1 MCVCVCVYFQY
12 FLCIFACSCLLCL
25 EMYIYILVL
34 CLWRVC
40 VRDFVRSYLYL
51 EYLLFLTVHAF
62 ICHYIIG
69 SPRGKS
75 QRQAILVDAV
85 FSPYFEIKS
94 ADIGCK
100 LGIFTPGVT
109 DTLWGGTFFSLTI
122 FVSRAPLL
130 YSRLTLREWLGGGVK
145 PCSVNATIY
154 VFTACVMERLCL
166 DARRYSCVMLCRL
179 RCFFFECV
187 L

>member
-1 MCVCVCVYFQY
+1 MCKAYAYNFSVYKSVYVFLWLRLRMCVCVCVYFQY

-109 DTLWGGTFFSLTI
+109 DTLWGGTFFSYDFRFPSTTFVFSTNLT
-122 FVSRAPLL
+122 
-130 YSRLTLREWLGGGVK
+130 
-145 PCSVNATIY
+145 
-154 VFTACVMERLCL
+154 
-166 DARRYSCVMLCRL
+166 
-179 RCFFFECV
+179 
-187 L
+187 